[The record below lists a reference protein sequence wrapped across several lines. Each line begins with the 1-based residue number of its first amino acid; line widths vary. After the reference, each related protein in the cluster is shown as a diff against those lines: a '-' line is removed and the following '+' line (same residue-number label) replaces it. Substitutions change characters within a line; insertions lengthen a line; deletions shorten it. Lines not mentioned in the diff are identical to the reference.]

1 MRVQAEGKRD
11 AQAAAPEPASK
22 KQRAADD
29 ADNDDERCTAATEK
43 QAKSPDGE
51 ALAPTDCSSFR
62 DYGND
67 GQRTEWESVVQQ

>member
-29 ADNDDERCTAATEK
+29 ADHDDERCTAATDVDRRPGRRT
-43 QAKSPDGE
+43 APDAAAGH
-51 ALAPTDCSSFR
+51 ASR
-62 DYGND
+62 
-67 GQRTEWESVVQQ
+67 W